1 MKDFL
6 YEMSELVAKILRS
19 SANEPYNLN
28 FNNMPVFV
36 FFFNTHLDKFDL
48 SLDIDTSIEVI
59 KNPVEHCAGTL
70 RLKMET
76 NNKDGYVVAV
86 PASHTD
92 EDSSSVNYD
101 LKTRSNVDLV
111 VLYTFSKKL
120 NQGVCYAF
128 ETNADEGD
136 DGLLDV
142 DPSVHEDS
150 GLWELIE
157 PLH

>member
-6 YEMSELVAKILRS
+6 YEMSELVAKFLRS
-19 SANEPYNLN
+19 RANESYTRS
-28 FNNMPVFV
+28 FNNMPVLV
-36 FFFNTHLDKFDL
+36 FFFNTHYDKHNL
-48 SLDIDTSIEVI
+48 SLDIDTSIAVI

-76 NNKDGYVVAV
+76 NNKDGYIVAV

-101 LKTRSNVDLV
+101 SKTRSNVDLV
-111 VLYTFSKKL
+111 ILYTFSTTL
-120 NQGVCYAF
+120 NRGVCYAF

-142 DPSVHEDS
+142 DPSVHEES